1 MIRLLIAD
9 DHPLVRAGVH
19 QLVGEEPDIQV
30 VGEAVDGND
39 LLTRLPHT
47 PADVVIL
54 DVTMPGPGFLPL
66 LGRLKHDHPAV
77 RVLVVSVHPEGNM
90 ALGSLQAGAAGYV
103 NKTRTGAELVA
114 AIRKVHAGGTYVT
127 PSLAERI
134 AAELT
139 AGHVPHPRDGLSVRE
154 HEVLRLLGAGK
165 SNKEVAAMA
174 GVSPKTISTYRA
186 RILRKLRLRTNADLV
201 RYALEH
207 ALIG

>member
-19 QLVGEEPDIQV
+19 QLVGEEPDIRV
-30 VGEAVDGND
+30 VGEAVDGHD
-39 LLTRLPHT
+39 LLAQLPTT
-47 PADVVIL
+47 PVDVVIL

-66 LGRLKHDHPAV
+66 LARLKHEHAAV
-77 RVLVVSVHPEGNM
+77 RILVVSVHPEGNM
-90 ALGSLQAGAAGYV
+90 AMGALQAGAAGYV

-127 PSLAERI
+127 PSLAERL

-139 AGHVPHPRDGLSVRE
+139 AGHLPHPRDGLSVRE

>member
-19 QLVGEEPDIQV
+19 QLVGEEADIQV
-30 VGEAVDGND
+30 VGEAVDGHD
-39 LLTRLPHT
+39 LLARLPHM

-66 LGRLKHDHPAV
+66 LARLKQDYSAL

-90 ALGSLQAGAAGYV
+90 AVGALQAGAAGYV

-127 PSLAERI
+127 PSLAESI

-139 AGHVPHPRDGLSVRE
+139 VGHVPHPRDGLSVRE

-165 SNKEVAAMA
+165 SNKEVAAIA
-174 GVSPKTISTYRA
+174 GVSPKTISTYRT

>member
-19 QLVGEEPDIQV
+19 QLVGEEADIQV

-39 LLTRLPHT
+39 LLARLPHT

-66 LGRLKHDHPAV
+66 LARLKHDHPAV

-90 ALGSLQAGAAGYV
+90 ALGALQGGAAGYV

-139 AGHVPHPRDGLSVRE
+139 AGHVPRPRDGLSERE
-154 HEVLRLLGAGK
+154 HEVLRLLGAG
-165 SNKEVAAMA
+165 NKEVAAMA

>member
-9 DHPLVRAGVH
+9 DHPLVRAGVR
-19 QLVGEEPDIQV
+19 QLVSEEPDIQV

-39 LLTRLPHT
+39 LLARLPDT
-47 PADVVIL
+47 DADVIIL

-66 LGRLKHDHPAV
+66 LARLKTEHPAV
-77 RVLVVSVHPEGNM
+77 RVLVVSVHPEGNL
-90 ALGSLQAGAAGYV
+90 ALGALQGGAAGYV

-134 AAELT
+134 ASELT
-139 AGHVPHPRDGLSVRE
+139 AGHVPRPRDGLSVRE

>member
-30 VGEAVDGND
+30 VGEAVDGHD
-39 LLTRLPHT
+39 LLARLPTT

-66 LGRLKHDHPAV
+66 LARLKQEYPAL
-77 RVLVVSVHPEGNM
+77 RILVVSVHPEGNM
-90 ALGSLQAGAAGYV
+90 ALGALQAGAAGYV

-114 AIRKVHAGGTYVT
+114 AIRKVHGGGTYVT

-139 AGHVPHPRDGLSVRE
+139 SGHAPRPRDGLSVRE

-174 GVSPKTISTYRA
+174 GVSPKTISTYRT

-207 ALIG
+207 ALLG

>member
-1 MIRLLIAD
+1 
-9 DHPLVRAGVH
+9 
-19 QLVGEEPDIQV
+19 
-30 VGEAVDGND
+30 
-39 LLTRLPHT
+39 
-47 PADVVIL
+47 
-54 DVTMPGPGFLPL
+54 MPMP
-66 LGRLKHDHPAV
+66 GRLKHDHPAV

-139 AGHVPHPRDGLSVRE
+139 AGHVPHPRDGLSVRQ
-154 HEVLRLLGAGK
+154 HEVLPLPGAGT

-174 GVSPKTISTYRA
+174 GRTPKPITTYRA
-186 RILRKLRLRTNADLV
+186 RIPRKLRLRTNA
-201 RYALEH
+201 A
-207 ALIG
+207 

>member
-1 MIRLLIAD
+1 MIRLFIAD

-19 QLVGEEPDIQV
+19 QLVSEENDIRV

-39 LLTRLPHT
+39 LLARLPAT
-47 PADVVIL
+47 TADVVIL

-66 LGRLKHDHPAV
+66 LARLKKEHPRV

-90 ALGSLQAGAAGYV
+90 ALGALQGGAAGYV
-103 NKTRTGAELVA
+103 NKTRTGAELVD
-114 AIRKVHAGGTYVT
+114 AIRKVHAGGTYLT
-127 PSLAERI
+127 PSLAERL

-139 AGHVPHPRDGLSVRE
+139 AGNLPHPRDGLSVRE

>member
-19 QLVGEEPDIQV
+19 QLVAEEPDIRV
-30 VGEAVDGND
+30 VGEAVDGHD
-39 LLTRLPHT
+39 LLTRLPNT

-66 LGRLKHDHPAV
+66 LARLKGEHPAV
-77 RVLVVSVHPEGNM
+77 RVLVVSVHPESNM
-90 ALGSLQAGAAGYV
+90 ALGALQAGAAGYV

-127 PSLAERI
+127 PLLAERI
-134 AAELT
+134 AAQLT

>member
-19 QLVGEEPDIQV
+19 QLVVEERDIQV

-39 LLTRLPHT
+39 LLARLPST

-66 LGRLKHDHPAV
+66 LGRLRAEHPAL

-90 ALGSLQAGAAGYV
+90 ALGALQAGAAGYV

-139 AGHVPHPRDGLSVRE
+139 AGHVPRPRDGLSVRE

>member
-1 MIRLLIAD
+1 
-9 DHPLVRAGVH
+9 
-19 QLVGEEPDIQV
+19 
-30 VGEAVDGND
+30 
-39 LLTRLPHT
+39 
-47 PADVVIL
+47 
-54 DVTMPGPGFLPL
+54 
-66 LGRLKHDHPAV
+66 
-77 RVLVVSVHPEGNM
+77 
-90 ALGSLQAGAAGYV
+90 
-103 NKTRTGAELVA
+103 
-114 AIRKVHAGGTYVT
+114 VT

-134 AAELT
+134 ASELT

>member
-1 MIRLLIAD
+1 MIRLIIAD

-19 QLVGEEPDIQV
+19 QLVVEEPDIRV
-30 VGEAVDGND
+30 VGEAVDGHD
-39 LLTRLPHT
+39 LLARLPST

-66 LGRLKHDHPAV
+66 LARLRAEHPAL

-90 ALGSLQAGAAGYV
+90 ALGALQAGAAGYV

-139 AGHVPHPRDGLSVRE
+139 AGHVPRPRDGLSVRE

>member
-19 QLVGEEPDIQV
+19 QLVAEEPDIRV
-30 VGEAVDGND
+30 VGEAVDGHD
-39 LLTRLPHT
+39 LLAQLPRT

-66 LGRLKHDHPAV
+66 LAQVKQEHPTV
-77 RVLVVSVHPEGNM
+77 RVLVVSVHPESTM
-90 ALGSLQAGAAGYV
+90 AMGALQAGAAGYV

-127 PSLAERI
+127 PSLAERL

-139 AGHVPHPRDGLSVRE
+139 AGHLPHPRNGLSVRE

-186 RILRKLRLRTNADLV
+186 RILHKLQLRTNADLV

>member
-19 QLVGEEPDIQV
+19 QLVGEEADIQV

-39 LLTRLPHT
+39 LLARLPHT

-66 LGRLKHDHPAV
+66 LARLKHDHPAV

-90 ALGSLQAGAAGYV
+90 ALGALQGGAAGYV

-139 AGHVPHPRDGLSVRE
+139 AGHVPRPRDGLSERE

-207 ALIG
+207 ALIA